1 MYAAKLIAVASGG
14 ALGAVARYVISYFIQ
29 QQDKTILPMATISVN
44 LLGAFLLGFL
54 YSFSIERWTAYPE
67 LRSLLSIG
75 FLGAFTTFSTFA
87 LEVFE
92 LLRLGEYL
100 AAGQTVVASVLLSVA
115 LIGLGSYCG
124 RLLFS

>member
-54 YSFSIERWTAYPE
+54 YGFSIERWTAYPE